1 MKRLDMFTAFQ
12 SLAAPSTK
20 EDIIIEV
27 AKQKNIRFNEL
38 PVLQKEVDLA
48 LDESVRL
55 GFVDHQSNYY
65 KLKVATPR
73 MIKDPTLVS
82 GLMNGQGDGKS
93 DCCVCYPFDPKNGL
107 YRAPRSSHNVTK
119 QMLSDE
125 ISLCSECGL
134 PSGTLPSMENQEE
147 DNCKWSIVKDM
158 EDCE

>member
-38 PVLQKEVDLA
+38 PVLQKEVDVA

-65 KLKVATPR
+65 KLNVATPR
-73 MIKDPTLVS
+73 KGNSPTPAA
-82 GLMNGQGDGKS
+82 GQMNGQGDG
-93 DCCVCYPFDPKNGL
+93 YPYD
-107 YRAPRSSHNVTK
+107 PRSAQYRS
-119 QMLSDE
+119 LSSRTVNNQSLPDD

-134 PSGTLPSMENQEE
+134 PSETMPVCEQQEE
-147 DNCKWSIVKDM
+147 ENCKWSLVKDM
-158 EDCE
+158 DDSE

>member
-1 MKRLDMFTAFQ
+1 MFTAFQ

-38 PVLQKEVDLA
+38 PVLQKEVDIA

-65 KLKVATPR
+65 KLNVATPR
-73 MIKDPTLVS
+73 KMNSPAPVL
-82 GLMNGQGDGKS
+82 GQMNGQGDGKAE
-93 DCCVCYPFDPKNGL
+93 CCGCYPFDPKTGQF
-107 YRAPRSSHNVTK
+107 RPQSSHNVNK
-119 QMLSDE
+119 QLLADD

-134 PSGTLPSMENQEE
+134 PSESMPSCEKEQEE
-147 DNCKWSIVKDM
+147 EKCKWSVVQDM
-158 EDCE
+158 DDCE